1 MTAARRAQAIGIG
14 APLHY
19 HDGQFDTRAVKLLP
33 ADYYVTHDDVA
44 LVTVLGSCVSACLR
58 DATAG
63 VGGMNHFLLP
73 DGECADAPARY
84 GTNAMELLINAL
96 LAAGASRHR
105 LEAKVFG
112 GGNVLK
118 SFSAHPVGTRNA
130 QFVIDY
136 LQVEGIPVRASDLM
150 GPHPRKIW
158 FFPAT
163 GRVVVRRLPPARDAQ
178 VCREEERYQARI
190 SATPVSGNV
199 ELFT

>member
-1 MTAARRAQAIGIG
+1 VKPAPHVRALGVG

-19 HDGQFDTRAVKLLP
+19 HDDRFDIAAVKLLP
-33 ADYYVTHDDVA
+33 ADYYVTRDVVA

-58 DATAG
+58 DGTAG

-73 DGECADAPARY
+73 DGDCADAPARY
-84 GTNAMELLINAL
+84 GTNAMELLVNGL
-96 LAAGASRHR
+96 LAAGASRQR

-118 SFSAHPVGTRNA
+118 SFSSQPVGTRNA

-136 LQVEGIPVRASDLM
+136 LATEGIPVLSSDLM

-158 FFPAT
+158 FFPSS
-163 GRVVVRRLPPARDAQ
+163 GRVVVRRLPSTSDAR
-178 VCREEERYQARI
+178 VRSEEQRYRARI